1 MYTLDFEVKI
11 GEFYLGMVES
21 ITIHKSVE
29 LLADTCEIVLPAA
42 RLNKALEVE
51 EQIKRGDEVSVSIG
65 YKEVGIKEEF
75 KGYLQRISTDGGSI
89 KLFCEDDLFQ
99 FRKDLPN
106 EELKKISLSDLLSKV
121 VKGIGK
127 NYKVDCSYTWV
138 YDKFVIRDA
147 TGYDVLKKVQE
158 ECGADIYLKDG
169 VLHIHPPGEVIGK
182 ERFYDFAVNIEEAE
196 LSFKRAEDKKV
207 KVVVKAIMPDGKV
220 KEIEVGSTGGEKVEV
235 KCHASDTASM
245 KARGEAEVK
254 RRTFDGYD
262 GSITTWLIP
271 ECNPG
276 DTASIHDGDY
286 TYKDGT
292 YFVRSV
298 TTEFSEGG
306 GKRKVEL
313 GYRLS

>member
-11 GEFYLGMVES
+11 GEFYLGMVDS

-42 RLNKALEVE
+42 RLNKALEIE
-51 EQIKRGDEVSVSIG
+51 EQIKRGDEVSVSLG

-169 VLHIHPPGEVIGK
+169 VLHIHPPGEVVGK

>member
-11 GEFYLGMVES
+11 GEFYLGMVDS

-127 NYKVDCSYTWV
+127 NYKVNCSYTWV

-220 KEIEVGSTGGEKVEV
+220 KEIEVGSTGGEKIEV

>member
-11 GEFYLGMVES
+11 GEFYLGMVDS

-169 VLHIHPPGEVIGK
+169 VLHIHPPGEVVGK

-298 TTEFSEGG
+298 TTDFSEGG

>member
-11 GEFYLGMVES
+11 GEFYLGMVDS

-29 LLADTCEIVLPAA
+29 LLADTCEIALPAA

-127 NYKVDCSYTWV
+127 NYKIDCSYTWV

-169 VLHIHPPGEVIGK
+169 VLHIHPPGEVVGK

>member
-29 LLADTCEIVLPAA
+29 LLADTCEIALPAA

-51 EQIKRGDEVSVSIG
+51 EQIKRGDEISVSIG

-127 NYKVDCSYTWV
+127 NYKIDCSYTWV

-169 VLHIHPPGEVIGK
+169 VLHIHPPGEVVGK

-298 TTEFSEGG
+298 TTDFSEGG

>member
-11 GEFYLGMVES
+11 GEFYLGMVDS

-42 RLNKALEVE
+42 RLNKALEIE

-169 VLHIHPPGEVIGK
+169 VLHIHPPGEVVGK

-196 LSFKRAEDKKV
+196 LSFRRAEDKKV

-298 TTEFSEGG
+298 TTDFSEGG

>member
-11 GEFYLGMVES
+11 GEFYLGMVDS

-127 NYKVDCSYTWV
+127 NYKVNCSYTWV

-147 TGYDVLKKVQE
+147 TGYDILKKVQE

-169 VLHIHPPGEVIGK
+169 VLHIHPPGEVVGK

>member
-11 GEFYLGMVES
+11 GEFYLGMVDS

-42 RLNKALEVE
+42 RLNKALEIE

-127 NYKVDCSYTWV
+127 NYKIDCSYTWV

-169 VLHIHPPGEVIGK
+169 VLHIHPPGEVVGK

-286 TYKDGT
+286 SYKDGT

>member
-11 GEFYLGMVES
+11 GEFYLGMVDS

-29 LLADTCEIVLPAA
+29 LLADTCEIILPAA
-42 RLNKALEVE
+42 RLNKALEIE

-106 EELKKISLSDLLSKV
+106 EEVKKISLSDLLSKV

-127 NYKVDCSYTWV
+127 NYKVNCSYTWV

-169 VLHIHPPGEVIGK
+169 VLHIHPPGEVVGK

>member
-11 GEFYLGMVES
+11 GEFYLGMVDN

-169 VLHIHPPGEVIGK
+169 VLHIHPPGEVVGK

>member
-11 GEFYLGMVES
+11 GEFYLGMVDS

-127 NYKVDCSYTWV
+127 NYKVNCSYTWV

-169 VLHIHPPGEVIGK
+169 VLHIHPPGEVVGK
-182 ERFYDFAVNIEEAE
+182 ERFYDFALNIEEAD

>member
-11 GEFYLGMVES
+11 GEFYLGMVDS

-127 NYKVDCSYTWV
+127 NYKIDCSYTWV

-169 VLHIHPPGEVIGK
+169 VLHIHPPGEVVGK

-286 TYKDGT
+286 SYKDGT

-298 TTEFSEGG
+298 TTEFSESG

>member
-42 RLNKALEVE
+42 RLNKALEIE

-127 NYKVDCSYTWV
+127 NYKVNCSYTWV

-169 VLHIHPPGEVIGK
+169 VLHIHPPGEVVGK

-298 TTEFSEGG
+298 TTDFSEGG

>member
-11 GEFYLGMVES
+11 GEFYLGMVDS

-29 LLADTCEIVLPAA
+29 LLADTCEIILPAA
-42 RLNKALEVE
+42 RLNKALEIE

-99 FRKDLPN
+99 FRKYLPN

-127 NYKVDCSYTWV
+127 NYKVNCSYTWV

-169 VLHIHPPGEVIGK
+169 VLHIHPPGEVVGK

>member
-127 NYKVDCSYTWV
+127 NYKVNCSYTWV

-169 VLHIHPPGEVIGK
+169 VLHIHPPGEVVGK

>member
-11 GEFYLGMVES
+11 GEFYLGMVDS

-42 RLNKALEVE
+42 RLNKALEIE

-127 NYKVDCSYTWV
+127 NYKVNCSYTWV

-169 VLHIHPPGEVIGK
+169 VLHIHPPGEVVGK

-306 GKRKVEL
+306 GKRKIEL

>member
-11 GEFYLGMVES
+11 GEFYLGMVDS

-127 NYKVDCSYTWV
+127 NYKVNCSYTWV

-169 VLHIHPPGEVIGK
+169 VLHIHPPGEVVGK

-220 KEIEVGSTGGEKVEV
+220 KEIEVGPTGGEKVEV

>member
-11 GEFYLGMVES
+11 GEFYLGMVDS

-127 NYKVDCSYTWV
+127 SYKVDCSYTWV

-169 VLHIHPPGEVIGK
+169 VLHIHPPGEVVGK

-298 TTEFSEGG
+298 TTDFSEGG

>member
-11 GEFYLGMVES
+11 GEFYLGMVDS

-42 RLNKALEVE
+42 RLNKALEIE

-99 FRKDLPN
+99 FRKDLSN

-127 NYKVDCSYTWV
+127 NYKIDCSYTWV

-169 VLHIHPPGEVIGK
+169 VLHIHPPGEVVGK

>member
-11 GEFYLGMVES
+11 GESYLGMVES

-127 NYKVDCSYTWV
+127 NYKVNCSYTWV

-169 VLHIHPPGEVIGK
+169 VLHIHPPGEVVGK

>member
-11 GEFYLGMVES
+11 GEFYLGMVDS

-121 VKGIGK
+121 VKGICK
-127 NYKVDCSYTWV
+127 NYKVNCSYTWV

-169 VLHIHPPGEVIGK
+169 VLHIHPPGEVVGK

>member
-11 GEFYLGMVES
+11 GEFYLGMVDS

-169 VLHIHPPGEVIGK
+169 VLHIHPPGEVVGK
-182 ERFYDFAVNIEEAE
+182 ERFYDLAVNIEEAE

>member
-11 GEFYLGMVES
+11 GEFYLGMVDS

-65 YKEVGIKEEF
+65 YKEVGIK
-75 KGYLQRISTDGGSI
+75 KSLKVIAKISTDGDSI

-127 NYKVDCSYTWV
+127 NYKIDCSYTWV

-147 TGYDVLKKVQE
+147 TGYDVLKK
-158 ECGADIYLKDG
+158 GARRMRSRHLF
-169 VLHIHPPGEVIGK
+169 
-182 ERFYDFAVNIEEAE
+182 ERWCIEYT
-196 LSFKRAEDKKV
+196 S
-207 KVVVKAIMPDGKV
+207 
-220 KEIEVGSTGGEKVEV
+220 
-235 KCHASDTASM
+235 
-245 KARGEAEVK
+245 AR
-254 RRTFDGYD
+254 
-262 GSITTWLIP
+262 
-271 ECNPG
+271 
-276 DTASIHDGDY
+276 
-286 TYKDGT
+286 
-292 YFVRSV
+292 
-298 TTEFSEGG
+298 
-306 GKRKVEL
+306 
-313 GYRLS
+313 

>member
-11 GEFYLGMVES
+11 GEFYLGMVDS

-42 RLNKALEVE
+42 RLNKALEIE

-169 VLHIHPPGEVIGK
+169 VLHIHPPGEVVGK

-298 TTEFSEGG
+298 TTDFSEDG

>member
-11 GEFYLGMVES
+11 GEFYLGMVDI

-42 RLNKALEVE
+42 RLNKALEIE

-127 NYKVDCSYTWV
+127 NYKVNCSYTWV

-298 TTEFSEGG
+298 TTEFSEAG

>member
-11 GEFYLGMVES
+11 GEFYLGMVDS

-127 NYKVDCSYTWV
+127 NYKVNCSYTWV
-138 YDKFVIRDA
+138 YDKFIIRDA

-169 VLHIHPPGEVIGK
+169 VLHIHPPGEVVGK

>member
-106 EELKKISLSDLLSKV
+106 EELKKISLSNLLSKV

-169 VLHIHPPGEVIGK
+169 VLHIHPPGEVVGK

>member
-11 GEFYLGMVES
+11 GEFYLGMIDS

-42 RLNKALEVE
+42 RLNKALEIE

-127 NYKVDCSYTWV
+127 NYKVNCSYTWV

-298 TTEFSEGG
+298 TTDFSEGG

>member
-11 GEFYLGMVES
+11 GEFYLGMVDS

-29 LLADTCEIVLPAA
+29 LLADTCEIALPAA

-127 NYKVDCSYTWV
+127 NYKIDCSYTWV

-169 VLHIHPPGEVIGK
+169 VLHIHPPGEVVGK

-298 TTEFSEGG
+298 TTDFSEGG

>member
-11 GEFYLGMVES
+11 GEFYLGMVDS

-127 NYKVDCSYTWV
+127 NYKVNCSYTWV

-169 VLHIHPPGEVIGK
+169 VLHIHPPGEVVGK

-298 TTEFSEGG
+298 TTEFSEDG

>member
-11 GEFYLGMVES
+11 GEFYLGMVDS

-106 EELKKISLSDLLSKV
+106 EELKKISLADLLSKV

-169 VLHIHPPGEVIGK
+169 VLHIHPPGEVVGK

-298 TTEFSEGG
+298 TTDFSEGG

>member
-127 NYKVDCSYTWV
+127 NYKIDCSYTWV

-169 VLHIHPPGEVIGK
+169 VLHIHPPGEVVGK

-298 TTEFSEGG
+298 TTEFSESG

>member
-11 GEFYLGMVES
+11 GEFYLGMVDS

-106 EELKKISLSDLLSKV
+106 EELKKISLADLLSKV

-127 NYKVDCSYTWV
+127 NYNVDCSYTWV

>member
-29 LLADTCEIVLPAA
+29 LLADTCEIILPAA

-127 NYKVDCSYTWV
+127 NYKVNCSYTWV